1 MAKKKHKKHGSKD
14 NHLTDQEA
22 SPEKREPYDLLIS
35 ADAREK
41 KEAEDERFEEDQQLP
56 DAEAYDTQRTD
67 GHTYN
72 VRQAIDQGLTYT
84 PPTDPATLPSET
96 DPQGA
101 EIAAGFAPS
110 MEDTNPAEEN
120 LPSHVDNN
128 DLDLRDD
135 IYLALRN
142 NSETAHLTNVK
153 VQVDNGI
160 VNLLGT
166 VTTQDD
172 IAIVDDV
179 VNELEGVIGIKNDLQ
194 VET

>member
-1 MAKKKHKKHGSKD
+1 MTKKKHKKHSNKD
-14 NHLTDQEA
+14 NILTDPEA
-22 SPEKREPYDLLIS
+22 LPEKREPYDLLIS

-41 KEAEDERFEEDQQLP
+41 KEAEDERFEEDQQIP
-56 DAEAYDTQRTD
+56 DTEAYDTQHTD

-84 PPTDPATLPSET
+84 PPTDPPILPSET

-110 MEDTNPAEEN
+110 MEDTNPDVEE
-120 LPSHVDNN
+120 LPSRVDNN

-135 IYLALRN
+135 IYLVLRN
-142 NSETAHLTNVK
+142 NSETTHLTNVK
-153 VQVDNGI
+153 VQVDNGV

-166 VTTQDD
+166 VTSQND
-172 IAIVDDV
+172 IAIVDDI
-179 VNELEGVIGIKNDLQ
+179 VNELEGVAGIKNNLQ
-194 VET
+194 VEP